1 MRELPDLF
9 AALSD
14 RSRFAIVER
23 LMREGEMPV
32 ARLREGLPITA
43 PAVSRHLAVLS
54 DAGLVR
60 RRARGQQRLYSIRPE
75 AMHDIHDWT
84 ERVLT
89 FWQSSLDRLETALL
103 EPEDRP

>member
-1 MRELPDLF
+1 MRDLPDLF

-43 PAVSRHLAVLS
+43 PAVS
-54 DAGLVR
+54 
-60 RRARGQQRLYSIRPE
+60 
-75 AMHDIHDWT
+75 
-84 ERVLT
+84 
-89 FWQSSLDRLETALL
+89 
-103 EPEDRP
+103 